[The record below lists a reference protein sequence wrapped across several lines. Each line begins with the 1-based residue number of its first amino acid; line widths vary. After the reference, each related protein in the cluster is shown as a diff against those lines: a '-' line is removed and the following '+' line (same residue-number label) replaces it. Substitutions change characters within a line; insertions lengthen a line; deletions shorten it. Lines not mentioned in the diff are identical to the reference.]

1 MLYGD
6 EEWAR
11 FVKVTLLDSSLSM
24 HERLQPLIFTT
35 RMVLSQSQTK
45 AVESTLKEA
54 EVSGAIVAMLRERK
68 SGLSPQDAS
77 YALGMLQGVMLQGV
91 DSPEVVDLLLDLMKA
106 GTTQGSGMDMDLA
119 SRAIQMMS
127 TRSSDSRFREALEAI
142 VAGKGNSD
150 LRFQAE
156 RQLSRMQQ

>member
-1 MLYGD
+1 
-6 EEWAR
+6 
-11 FVKVTLLDSSLSM
+11 
-24 HERLQPLIFTT
+24 
-35 RMVLSQSQTK
+35 MVLSQSQTK
-45 AVESTLKEA
+45 AVVSTLKEA

-68 SGLSPQDAS
+68 SGLSSQDAS
-77 YALGMLQGVMLQGV
+77 YALGMLQGGMLQGVMLQGV

-119 SRAIQMMS
+119 SRAIRMMS

-156 RQLSRMQQ
+156 HQLSRMQQ